1 MVGGGH
7 GRDVRE
13 GIYVYIWL
21 IHFVVQQRLTQ
32 HCKAIILHFKKKE
45 RRKWAELG
53 CSEHRWAALWEKG
66 HLLQGPHLRSN
77 KACSSCFHFIH
88 LILLPSASQFP
99 INRPASK
106 HFCFCTRRIIVY
118 NYKDVL
124 WFCVLYPPP
133 ASPIFMFFFLND
145 DLELF
150 FAYSLQLY
158 SSRSLK
164 SYRWDRSLK
173 SCRCLVA
180 KSCPSFLIPWA
191 IAHSLLYPCGFSG
204 KSTEMG
210 CHFFLQEIFP
220 TQRSNLHLLNWQVNS
235 LPPSHR
241 GSPQTL

>member
-77 KACSSCFHFIH
+77 EACSSCFHFIH

-99 INRPASK
+99 INRPAPK

-133 ASPIFMFFFLND
+133 ASPIFMFFSSMMILNYFL
-145 DLELF
+145 LILF
-150 FAYSLQLY
+150 
-158 SSRSLK
+158 
-164 SYRWDRSLK
+164 
-173 SCRCLVA
+173 SC
-180 KSCPSFLIPWA
+180 IPLGLSNP
-191 IAHSLLYPCGFSG
+191 IV
-204 KSTEMG
+204 
-210 CHFFLQEIFP
+210 EIGL
-220 TQRSNLHLLNWQVNS
+220 SNPVVV
-235 LPPSHR
+235 
-241 GSPQTL
+241 